1 MVGYLKKNTYEDI
14 CAFNQYRVNR
24 TESHQKKRWHKTE
37 VCKTPGLRQWR
48 TAVPERQEIYVV
60 ILWLS
65 QLTVSREFQT
75 FMWDWEVVL
84 RYQVEPS
91 TLLCI
96 RRYWAHY
103 VLETFS
109 TLSVSSPQPLGIRM
123 IIFSLQTR
131 KLRSR
136 EVEIKK
142 EKNAYQ
148 LTSWNE

>member
-37 VCKTPGLRQWR
+37 VCKTPGLWQWR

-96 RRYWAHY
+96 RRYWESRKSKEARVLGLRASEKDLQNLQRIPFHY
-103 VLETFS
+103 
-109 TLSVSSPQPLGIRM
+109 
-123 IIFSLQTR
+123 
-131 KLRSR
+131 
-136 EVEIKK
+136 
-142 EKNAYQ
+142 
-148 LTSWNE
+148 